1 MRHIAKAVGVTPMA
15 IYRHYENKQ
24 ALVDA
29 LVLDALGEWSRC
41 VAAIPSGK
49 PFDWL
54 RRINE
59 AHLEFALRKPRRYE
73 AAFLIHSSKARRYPD
88 DFSAGRSPAG
98 ALQLELIADLMRQGF
113 LRAESP
119 VEIMI
124 AIAALSQGLIT
135 LYRAGRIVGG
145 EAEFRELYLR
155 TTERG
160 MAAFVSGK
168 IP

>member
-1 MRHIAKAVGVTPMA
+1 MRDIAKKVGVTPMA
-15 IYRHYENKQ
+15 IYRHYDNKQ

-41 VAAIPSGK
+41 VAAIAPAE
-49 PFDWL
+49 PLEWL
-54 RRINE
+54 RRINA

-88 DFSAGRSPAG
+88 DFIAGRSPAG
-98 ALQLELIADLMRQGF
+98 ALQLELIAELMRQGF
-113 LRAESP
+113 LKAASP

-168 IP
+168 IS